1 MADKSTPIAS
11 LNNRPDDSEVVN
23 QILTKYNTL
32 QDGQSD
38 IPPQN
43 PKTVEMENNFEN
55 RNLNQEMYNLKAD
68 NVAYNDH
75 HKKEIQR
82 TAQYQKNTNLN
93 NTRPNTRP
101 NNVQQNNVQPNNV
114 EYDDEDEDE
123 DEIDDDGNYEDEY
136 EIIEVPLWKRIINE
150 IRIPLF
156 IFIFT
161 IIISNSIFDKQLIKR
176 VAFFGNQFNECNTYG
191 FLLKAFII
199 AILSYIFIKFVK
211 I

>member
-1 MADKSTPIAS
+1 MADKSTPISS
-11 LNNRPDDSEVVN
+11 LNNRADESEVVN
-23 QILTKYNTL
+23 QILTKYNNL
-32 QDGQSD
+32 QDGQTD

-43 PKTVEMENNFEN
+43 SKTAEMENDFEN

-75 HKKEIQR
+75 HKKETQR
-82 TAQYQKNTNLN
+82 ASQYQKNTP
-93 NTRPNTRP
+93 T
-101 NNVQQNNVQPNNV
+101 NNV
-114 EYDDEDEDE
+114 EYEDDNEDEYEPEPDADEDS
-123 DEIDDDGNYEDEY
+123 NYEDEY

-161 IIISNSIFDKQLIKR
+161 IIISNSIFDKQLIKK
-176 VAFFGNQFNECNTYG
+176 VGFFGNQFNECNTYG

-199 AILSYIFIKFVK
+199 ALLSYIFIKFVK
-211 I
+211 V